1 MTYRGQNA
9 KLKSY
14 VCVSATE
21 GDDSQD
27 NSSVMTDADDTQ
39 LHTAESDD
47 VL

>member
-1 MTYRGQNA
+1 M
-9 KLKSY
+9 S
-14 VCVSATE
+14 VSATE